1 MNDRQKT
8 KGHKGQVSMRRIS
21 SKTVNIW
28 GIYSS
33 LEEALFWVL
42 LELVGRWTQHFTKI
56 DQKTRKIGQIYYL
69 EPPWLPDL
77 LYKHWFASSVYGIF
91 TPESQTSLRAKHSQ
105 ERRARRN
112 GCFRRLGVFII
123 NNIWGDLWVLQS
135 SGNFTVLLL
144 RSIISLKLP
153 SCAVVLSWFCP
164 HPSLPLDVSW

>member
-8 KGHKGQVSMRRIS
+8 KGHKGQVSTRRIS

-33 LEEALFWVL
+33 LEEAFEFCLSSL
-42 LELVGRWTQHFTKI
+42 ADEHNTLPKS
-56 DQKTRKIGQIYYL
+56 TRRHVKLDKFIIWNPHDYRIYYINIDL
-69 EPPWLPDL
+69 RHQYMEFLPL
-77 LYKHWFASSVYGIF
+77 S
-91 TPESQTSLRAKHSQ
+91 SQTFLRAKRSQ

-123 NNIWGDLWVLQS
+123 NNSWGDLWVLQS

>member
-1 MNDRQKT
+1 MTDKRQKAT
-8 KGHKGQVSMRRIS
+8 KVKCQREESLAKQSIFENILFSRRSI
-21 SKTVNIW
+21 
-28 GIYSS
+28 
-33 LEEALFWVL
+33 WVL

-56 DQKTRKIGQIYYL
+56 DQKIRKIGQIYYL

-91 TPESQTSLRAKHSQ
+91 TPESQTSLRTKHSQ

-123 NNIWGDLWVLQS
+123 NNIWGDLGVLQS

-164 HPSLPLDVSW
+164 PPSLPLDVSW

>member
-1 MNDRQKT
+1 MTDKRQKAT
-8 KGHKGQVSMRRIS
+8 KFKRKREESLKKQSIFVEYWVFSRRSI
-21 SKTVNIW
+21 
-28 GIYSS
+28 
-33 LEEALFWVL
+33 WVL

-91 TPESQTSLRAKHSQ
+91 TPESQTSLHAKRSQ